1 MPTKLPMPNSCRIIF
16 LLVSKDFFSQTNNIN
31 KTITDSNNR
40 HQTSAASLSV
50 MSLPKIAVKPANNT
64 AMCNLIN
71 ANRMWA
77 KIRRLRFGAT
87 FHHFSDSSSAEFQY
101 YCYQHKLMLWNP
113 LSFSKIFGKVTVAH
127 RYSKASTYL

>member
-1 MPTKLPMPNSCRIIF
+1 MPTKLPMPNSCKMVLRV
-16 LLVSKDFFSQTNNIN
+16 VSTLFFNQVNRSN
-31 KTITDSNNR
+31 KATTDNNNR
-40 HQTSAASLSV
+40 HQTSAASLRV

-101 YCYQHKLMLWNP
+101 YCYQHKLLLWNP
-113 LSFSKIFGKVTVAH
+113 LSFSRIFGKVTVAH
-127 RYSKASTYL
+127 RYSKASIYP